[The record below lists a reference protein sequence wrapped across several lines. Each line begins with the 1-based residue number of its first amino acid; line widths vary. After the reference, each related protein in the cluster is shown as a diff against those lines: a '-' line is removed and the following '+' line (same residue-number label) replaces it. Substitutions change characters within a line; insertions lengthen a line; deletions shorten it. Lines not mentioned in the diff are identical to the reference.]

1 VFAPSAPDERA
12 GLVVYRGNE
21 WHVRLEVAASAGGE
35 RDAVLVTC
43 EAGVER
49 EVARRALPP
58 GPVRLGVEARGY
70 DLRFHAGPELVGA
83 VSGEPLSD
91 EVAGGFFGTLAGV
104 FATGR
109 GSTATIEWFEYAPL
123 PEG

>member
-1 VFAPSAPDERA
+1 
-12 GLVVYRGNE
+12 
-21 WHVRLEVAASAGGE
+21 
-35 RDAVLVTC
+35 VTC
-43 EAGVER
+43 EAGAER

-70 DLRFHAGPELVGA
+70 DLRFHAGPELVGS
-83 VSGEPLSD
+83 VSGELLSD

-109 GSTATIEWFEYAPL
+109 GSVASVEWWEYTPL
-123 PEG
+123 ADG